1 MNTRSLPVWSCC
13 AALYVGF
20 AALALSQQAE
30 CPFEDHQCLDQRFG
44 AACVAVSAGADA
56 ETCSAWLTEVLQ
68 RPDIGSPDVQSL
80 VGSTYVALAHLT
92 ADRQLGQSYLDQ
104 AEATY
109 LQILIENP
117 ADVRILRRLSS
128 TATTPLGR
136 AEYLR
141 QAVEIDPTNLV
152 AVHDLSRALLNV
164 GSVASTLE
172 RVAVQERA
180 YNEADL
186 SIERDHLNL
195 AFSLGLSYRVLIA
208 QLDSS
213 DPPADSVQITAVQSR
228 LASFLDQAREDLHW
242 ESRLSEIR
250 REPESDPEQTAAI
263 LSFIC
268 DRHAR
273 STFGATDCIDSVTS
287 VADAATVLGGTDTG
301 LRLADAVASSIR
313 SVALDEFGVDAH
325 DADWTERFAAATQ
338 RMMASG
344 AETPGLYFAYSY
356 MKPYMR
362 NLDPDEMLTTLQRG
376 SARFP
381 EDPDI
386 AVVLMGEYLERGL
399 RDEALEQARIV
410 WGDGPERMQEA
421 AAYVDEWLSR

>member
-1 MNTRSLPVWSCC
+1 MNTRSFSVWSCC

-30 CPFEDHQCLDQRFG
+30 CPFEDHLCLDQRFG

-180 YNEADL
+180 YSEADL
-186 SIERDHLNL
+186 SSERDHLNL

-208 QLDSS
+208 QLESS

-242 ESRLSEIR
+242 ESRLSEALQ
-250 REPESDPEQTAAI
+250 EPASAPERTTAT
-263 LSFIC
+263 LSFLC

-273 STFGATDCIDSVTS
+273 ATFGAGDCIESVAT
-287 VADAATVLGGTDTG
+287 VADAMMSSGDTGTG
-301 LRLADAVASSIR
+301 LRLADAVASSMM
-313 SVALDEFGVDAH
+313 SLAMDEFGVEADY
-325 DADWTERFAAATQ
+325 ADWRERFAELSQ
-338 RMMASG
+338 SLLSRG
-344 AETPGLYFAYSY
+344 VETPSLYRAYFH
-356 MKPYMR
+356 ME
-362 NLDPDEMLTTLQRG
+362 LQDPDARLETLQRG

-381 EDPDI
+381 GNRDI
-386 AVVLMGEYLERGL
+386 ANALASEYLDRGM
-399 RDEALEQARIV
+399 RDEAINQMVIARGGSPEHLQAV
-410 WGDGPERMQEA
+410 QS
-421 AAYVDEWLSR
+421 YVDEWLRTEYQQ